1 MTAVT
6 ASLFVRFAQP
16 RHTMKAS
23 PGAAVSFLHTIK
35 CIVLPVLPRYDGIWS
50 RELPVEARTR
60 QPVRTLSLNFS
71 IPLLGGPPTCAEI
84 WAALPA
90 TSNAPAHLTDAVA
103 DKQAG

>member
-60 QPVRTLSLNFS
+60 QPIRTLGAYFS
-71 IPLLGGPPTCAEI
+71 IPLLVGRPH
-84 WAALPA
+84 ALKSGRPSPA
-90 TSNAPAHLTDAVA
+90 TSNRPNHLEAVA